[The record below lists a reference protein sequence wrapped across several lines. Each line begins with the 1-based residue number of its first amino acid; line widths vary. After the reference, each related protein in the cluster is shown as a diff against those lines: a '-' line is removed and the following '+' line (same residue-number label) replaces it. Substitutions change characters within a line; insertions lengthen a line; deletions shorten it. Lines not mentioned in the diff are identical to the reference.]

1 MWSLCGSL
9 LLYCSLLSISVL
21 CYFVLF
27 VNYECMQLPTCKH
40 AFIAPRWGIGCACI
54 CTHSCTVCMVCAHCI
69 KVCVFSYLTL
79 FYIHFVDLQS
89 SVVGPL
95 LDMHLPAFN
104 QLLEDV
110 LDLGNGR

>member
-1 MWSLCGSL
+1 
-9 LLYCSLLSISVL
+9 
-21 CYFVLF
+21 
-27 VNYECMQLPTCKH
+27 
-40 AFIAPRWGIGCACI
+40 
-54 CTHSCTVCMVCAHCI
+54 MVCAHCI